1 VEIPL
6 PILILELAGIVCTTT
21 AAIVRATRR

>member
-1 VEIPL
+1 VEIFM